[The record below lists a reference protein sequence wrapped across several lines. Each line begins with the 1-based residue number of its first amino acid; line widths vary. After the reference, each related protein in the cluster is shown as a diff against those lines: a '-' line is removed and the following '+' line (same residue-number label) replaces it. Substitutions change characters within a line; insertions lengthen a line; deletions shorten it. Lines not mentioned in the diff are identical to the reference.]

1 MKKAKHV
8 FIVATFPEL
17 RGGFAHAEAHGDASS
32 TKPAIARAFRELLK
46 KIPGK
51 RISVIQ
57 ARISITTKTIETET
71 EEAACVKLPKR

>member
-1 MKKAKHV
+1 MSAKLKHV
-8 FIVATFPEL
+8 IIEATFPEL
-17 RGGFAHAEAHGDASS
+17 KGGKMYQSAHGEASTS
-32 TKPAIARAFRELLK
+32 KAAIARAFRELLK

-71 EEAACVKLPKR
+71 EEAACVKLP

>member
-1 MKKAKHV
+1 MSAKLKHV
-8 FIVATFPEL
+8 IIEATVPEL
-17 RGGFAHAEAHGDASS
+17 KGGKMYQSAHGEASTS
-32 TKPAIARAFRELLK
+32 KAAIARAFRELLK

-71 EEAACVKLPKR
+71 EEAACVKLP